1 MTSGFQLRLACIICI
16 YAILCTGF
24 NLLYGFA
31 GQISMG
37 QQGFFALGAY
47 AFALLLGKAGWP
59 FLLAF
64 PASIAVCALAAL
76 LIGIPLLRLRT
87 HYLAMATLCF
97 GLVFAG
103 IASRWIEFTGAR
115 PG

>member
-1 MTSGFQLRLACIICI
+1 MKQPPRFGAWLMPCALLAGGIAVPFLVSSGFQLRLASIICI

-47 AFALLLGKAGWP
+47 AFALLMSKAGWP
-59 FLLAF
+59 FALAF
-64 PASIAVCALAAL
+64 PASIVACAAAAL
-76 LIGIPLLRLRT
+76 LIGIPLLRLSLI
-87 HYLAMATLCF
+87 H
-97 GLVFAG
+97 
-103 IASRWIEFTGAR
+103 I
-115 PG
+115 